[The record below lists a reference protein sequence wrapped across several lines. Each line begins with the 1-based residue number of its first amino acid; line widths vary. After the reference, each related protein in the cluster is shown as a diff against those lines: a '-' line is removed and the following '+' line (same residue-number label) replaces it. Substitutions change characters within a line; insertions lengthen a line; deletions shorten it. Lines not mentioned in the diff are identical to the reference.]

1 MHTTHTGRVTAHPTP
16 VPTNSRAQM
25 PTTDVG
31 APDQWSRARSARA
44 FSLIEVM
51 IVIAIIVALMAI
63 VGLNVFG
70 RREQA
75 TVQLTQV
82 DLKNLE
88 QALKGFRLDFAR
100 FPSEEEGLAV
110 LWDKELLDTEADP
123 AQWSGPYLD
132 EPMPRDRW
140 NTEWYYEPLEAD
152 DEQGPY
158 LLYSF
163 GPNAEDDD
171 RQEDDVTPPRRDT
184 GSEDGTDAS
193 GFEPSS
199 AGSGSGG

>member
-1 MHTTHTGRVTAHPTP
+1 MHTPSAIGNGVAAALTPSEAH
-16 VPTNSRAQM
+16 
-25 PTTDVG
+25 G
-31 APDQWSRARSARA
+31 FARSNRRRRTAPG

-88 QALKGFRLDFAR
+88 QALKGFRLDFSR
-100 FPSEEEGLAV
+100 FPTEDEGLAV
-110 LWDKELLDTEADP
+110 LWNKELLDPEADP
-123 AQWSGPYLD
+123 ATWTGPYLD

-140 NTEWYYEPLEAD
+140 NTEWYYEPLESD
-152 DEQGPY
+152 DERGPY
-158 LLYSF
+158 LLYSW
-163 GPNAEDDD
+163 GPNGEDDSGE
-171 RQEDDVTPPRRDT
+171 EDDVNSPRRDT
-184 GSEDGTDAS
+184 GEDEGGDMS
-193 GFEPSS
+193 GFGSGGG
-199 AGSGSGG
+199 GSGSGG